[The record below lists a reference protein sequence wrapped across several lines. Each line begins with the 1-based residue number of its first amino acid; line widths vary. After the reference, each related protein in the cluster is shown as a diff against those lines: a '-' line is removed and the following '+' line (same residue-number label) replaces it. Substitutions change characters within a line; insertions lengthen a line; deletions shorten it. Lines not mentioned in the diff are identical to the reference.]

1 MYETE
6 SERVPTAGQKK
17 KAPAQV
23 AGQQKQ
29 SLLQSRLR
37 MTSTQPVG
45 GSLAGAN
52 ATGQQNKST
61 AAMQRAKTDANFTS
75 VDNRKSAVRAS
86 QPAPEQPSFKP
97 ETNKKRTK
105 LTSQREPIF
114 SSARYQKEIETR
126 NQKL

>member
-1 MYETE
+1 MLSKFLTSAAQPKVESKSPLATPDDRQMYETE

-45 GSLAGAN
+45 GSLASAN
-52 ATGQQNKST
+52 DTG
-61 AAMQRAKTDANFTS
+61 
-75 VDNRKSAVRAS
+75 
-86 QPAPEQPSFKP
+86 
-97 ETNKKRTK
+97 
-105 LTSQREPIF
+105 
-114 SSARYQKEIETR
+114 
-126 NQKL
+126 